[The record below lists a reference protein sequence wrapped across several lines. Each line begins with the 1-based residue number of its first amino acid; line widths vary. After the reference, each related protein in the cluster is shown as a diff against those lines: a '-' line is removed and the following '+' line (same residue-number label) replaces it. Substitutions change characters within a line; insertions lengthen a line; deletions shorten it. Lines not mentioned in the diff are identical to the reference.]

1 MTMLALSEKS
11 RKAYSFVFPLFLFFS
26 AIFCMSTRVNNLFHL
41 SFGLFILSLF
51 SAANRQRLTMG
62 CQNKVPTLILVALM
76 VVYYAISNIWGGTL
90 EGARSAL
97 THGTYLLVY
106 LLILTTLLEDP
117 KSRHIV
123 LASIVA
129 GITVL
134 AIYTLMT
141 DYSLVLKLRKVS
153 LSNPGPQ
160 NVIDL
165 AGYCGIGI
173 LLSCMLL
180 KETKKH
186 IYYIPLIITLIMML
200 FAQSRGPIMALA
212 IAFVL
217 TLHRTAINRRN
228 ILLCGLTAII
238 LSIICVFTPVGEM
251 LLGRFEIVGKQ
262 SGLRLSIWHHTLEEL
277 SQHFWLGRGYLY
289 ELGFT
294 NYNGQ
299 YITTT
304 HSVYLGAL
312 LKGGI
317 IGFGLLLAVIGSGL
331 VLALKKF
338 RNQNRYD
345 VAIFTFALIFM
356 ASQGMFI
363 ISNPRESWVLFWL
376 PLGLLLSRYPR

>member
-11 RKAYSFVFPLFLFFS
+11 RKAYAFVFPLFLFFS

-51 SAANRQRLTMG
+51 SAANRQRLAVS
-62 CQNKVPTLILVALM
+62 CQNKQITLTMVALM

-106 LLILTTLLEDP
+106 LIILTTLLEDP

-134 AIYTLMT
+134 AVYTLMT

-173 LLSCMLL
+173 LISCMLL
-180 KETKKH
+180 KETKKY
-186 IYYIPLIITLIMML
+186 IYYVPLIIMLIMML

-212 IAFVL
+212 IAFIL
-217 TLHRTAINRRN
+217 TLHRTVINRRN
-228 ILLCGLTAII
+228 IILCGLITII
-238 LSIICVFTPVGEM
+238 VAIICVFTPVGEM

-277 SQHFWLGRGYLY
+277 SHHLWLGRGYLY

-338 RNQNRYD
+338 RNQDRYD
-345 VAIFTFALIFM
+345 VAIFIFALIFM

-376 PLGLLLSRYPR
+376 PLGLILSRTPR

>member
-11 RKAYSFVFPLFLFFS
+11 RKAYAFVFPLFLFFS

-51 SAANRQRLTMG
+51 SADNRQRLAVG
-62 CQNKVPTLILVALM
+62 CQKKLPTLILVALM
-76 VVYYAISNIWGGTL
+76 IVYYAISNIWGGTL

-106 LLILTTLLEDP
+106 LLILTTLLEEP

-228 ILLCGLTAII
+228 ILLGGLIAI
-238 LSIICVFTPVGEM
+238 LLAIICVFTPVGEM
-251 LLGRFEIVGKQ
+251 LLGRFEVVGKQ

-277 SQHFWLGRGYLY
+277 SHHFWLGRGYLY

-317 IGFGLLLAVIGSGL
+317 IGFGLLLAVIASGL

-338 RNQNRYD
+338 RNQDRYD
-345 VAIFTFALIFM
+345 VAIFIFALIFM

-376 PLGLLLSRYPR
+376 PLGLILSRYPR